1 MSDKKVSTL
10 LNLSNQA
17 NYTKA
22 FKSHLSQFNFI
33 IIMGREY
40 LEKGNDNSKDI
51 PLSISISKSGEIEI
65 VNIDEENNNDID
77 IDNICI
83 YSDKKI
89 TDSDE

>member
-1 MSDKKVSTL
+1 MNDKKVSTL

-22 FKSHLSQFNFI
+22 FNSHLAQFNFI
-33 IIMGREY
+33 IIMGREF
-40 LEKGNDNSKDI
+40 LKKGNDNIKDI

-77 IDNICI
+77 NICI
-83 YSDKKI
+83 YSDKRI